1 MGNEIAAVKNIHLP
15 SSLVL
20 SNKVNSILS
29 NAEKKSN
36 ARYPIVPKKGT
47 KKGELNNII
56 VC

>member
-1 MGNEIAAVKNIHLP
+1 MGNEIRAVRNIHLP
-15 SSLVL
+15 KSLVL
-20 SNKVNSILS
+20 SNKVISILS

-36 ARYPIVPKKGT
+36 AKYAIVPIKGT